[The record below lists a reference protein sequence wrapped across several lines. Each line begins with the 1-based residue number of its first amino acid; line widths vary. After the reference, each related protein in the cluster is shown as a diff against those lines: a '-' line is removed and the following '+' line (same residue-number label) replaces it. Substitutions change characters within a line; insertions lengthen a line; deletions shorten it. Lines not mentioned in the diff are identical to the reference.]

1 MRRRRGDYGAPPAV
15 ALPAIYVGEKVG
27 SALRSVYADV
37 RGAFGD
43 DVPTV
48 GAGAYLYAKR
58 LNAAHDFDGMRPEQ
72 AAEQVHL
79 AEQRVRL
86 SAIVGNLP
94 ARVFTGARTVAD
106 AKLKAATLLAVG
118 ARYMNAQ
125 TLLNAAKNLLRV
137 ELADTRQRDPVAVA
151 SVLARA
157 ADHVKLAAA
166 MRPADPQVRYLL
178 DVFGQ
183 GARVENVQAA
193 QQRQMDPVV
202 EAQRFAQ
209 NVEEDARQ
217 GAKKV
222 GGTLC
227 DVADLLPGALAVSL
241 GCRAGN
247 KGAARVPK
255 WVWWAGA
262 LGGAAL
268 LIGVVAVTR
277 PAEDGQ

>member
-1 MRRRRGDYGAPPAV
+1 MRRRRSDYGAPPAV

-58 LNAAHDFDGMRPEQ
+58 LNAAYDFDGMRPEQ
-72 AAEQVHL
+72 AAEQVAL

-178 DVFGQ
+178 DVFEQ

-193 QQRQMDPVV
+193 QQRQMDPVI
-202 EAQRFAQ
+202 EAQRHAEDMKARARALAQ
-209 NVEEDARQ
+209 KAGK
-217 GAKKV
+217 GAKTAAEWV
-222 GGTLC
+222 PG
-227 DVADLLPGALAVSL
+227 LLPAFL
-241 GCRAGN
+241 GGREPG
-247 KGAARVPK
+247 GRLLPK